1 MEVNIRIGEKIMC
14 LNDLGSKTLIKKIIE
29 VIKNDKV
36 VMVKITSIKNSAL
49 SLVNNA
55 EYASLQFIVD
65 ALKEN
70 KIHATATYFNNKDT
84 IIIKAPE
91 FTNEVKKICGYEN
104 RNTQITFYK
113 ERILDLK

>member
-1 MEVNIRIGEKIMC
+1 MC

-29 VIKNDKV
+29 VIRNDKV

-65 ALKEN
+65 ALKN
-70 KIHATATYFNNKDT
+70 NGISATTTYFNNKDT
-84 IIIKAPE
+84 IIIKAEE
-91 FTNEVKKICGYEN
+91 FNSDVKKICSYVN
-104 RNTQITFYK
+104 KHTQITFYK
-113 ERILDLK
+113 KN